1 MKPIFSIFKETLPRV
16 SKRYVTISGPSF
28 AYDVAK
34 GLPTSVTLATSNP
47 LLLPVAM
54 KIFENQNFKTYTS
67 KDIVGVE
74 LGGSLKNVIAIGAG
88 ILDGI
93 KSSESTKAAFITR
106 GLNEIKTLYPDIRIN
121 SILEKPSIVTIDN
134 SIETVIFRGVKDEL
148 NFKKFD
154 QFILEKLNDSPN
166 SLNDIII
173 SKSLLEKLNISIGD
187 NITLYFQTF
196 DNQKIPNIRY
206 YRVYGVYETDFPDFD
221 SSYIIGSIESLQ
233 NLYKLNSNDV
243 GAIELIIVDKES
255 VMDIKN
261 KLSAQDL
268 FLNNNLSIVT
278 VQDKYN
284 NIFNWISIFDFNI
297 LIVIILMIIVAIISI
312 IISMLTLIFE
322 RIKMIGIMSSMGA
335 DNKLLG
341 KVFVYQGIDILLKG
355 IIPGNILFIIVSFV
369 QNNYNIL
376 KLNPND
382 YYVDSIPFIVDPL
395 YIISLNLI
403 FAAIGIII
411 LFVTFSSIT
420 RFVPTININT

>member
-1 MKPIFSIFKETLPRV
+1 LNLPLFIYRKLKTNTDKSNISSRIIKIAIFSVFVGIFV
-16 SKRYVTISGPSF
+16 SLSAVSIG
-28 AYDVAK
+28 K
-34 GLPTSVTLATSNP
+34 GLQVSIKEKLFNISSD
-47 LLLPVAM
+47 
-54 KIFENQNFKTYTS
+54 ISISSYENNNRGIASEIIQES
-67 KDIVGVE
+67 EDI
-74 LGGSLKNVIAIGAG
+74 IG
-88 ILDGI
+88 
-93 KSSESTKAAFITR
+93 
-106 GLNEIKTLYPDIRIN
+106 EIKTLYPDISIN

-221 SSYIIGSIESLQ
+221 SNYIIGSLESLQ

-243 GAIELIIVDKES
+243 GGIELIIKDKES
-255 VMDIKN
+255 VMDIEN

-335 DNKLLG
+335 NNKLLG

-355 IIPGNILFIIVSFV
+355 IIPGNILFVIVSFV
-369 QNNYNIL
+369 QNNYKIL

-382 YYVDSIPFIVDPL
+382 YYVDSIPFIVDPI

>member
-1 MKPIFSIFKETLPRV
+1 MNLPLFIYRKLKTNTDKSNISSRIIKIAIFSVFVGIFVSLSAVSIGKGLQVSIKETLFN
-16 SKRYVTISGPSF
+16 ISSDISISS
-28 AYDVAK
+28 Y
-34 GLPTSVTLATSNP
+34 
-47 LLLPVAM
+47 
-54 KIFENQNFKTYTS
+54 ENNNRGIASEIIQES
-67 KDIVGVE
+67 EDI
-74 LGGSLKNVIAIGAG
+74 I
-88 ILDGI
+88 D
-93 KSSESTKAAFITR
+93 
-106 GLNEIKTLYPDIRIN
+106 EIKTLYPDIRIN

-154 QFILEKLNDSPN
+154 QFILEKLNDTPN
-166 SLNDIII
+166 GLNDIII

-187 NITLYFQTF
+187 NITLYFQTS

-255 VMDIKN
+255 VMDIEN

>member
-1 MKPIFSIFKETLPRV
+1 MNLPLFIYRKLKTNTDKSNISSRIIKIAIFSVFVGIFVSLSAVSIGKGLQVSIKETLFN
-16 SKRYVTISGPSF
+16 ISSDISISS
-28 AYDVAK
+28 Y
-34 GLPTSVTLATSNP
+34 
-47 LLLPVAM
+47 
-54 KIFENQNFKTYTS
+54 ENNNRGIASEIIQES
-67 KDIVGVE
+67 EDI
-74 LGGSLKNVIAIGAG
+74 I
-88 ILDGI
+88 D
-93 KSSESTKAAFITR
+93 
-106 GLNEIKTLYPDIRIN
+106 EIKTLYPDIRIN

-134 SIETVIFRGVKDEL
+134 SIETIIFRGVKDEL

-154 QFILEKLNDSPN
+154 QFILEKLNDTPN

-255 VMDIKN
+255 VMDIEN

-382 YYVDSIPFIVDPL
+382 YYVDSIPFIVDP

>member
-1 MKPIFSIFKETLPRV
+1 MNLPLFIYRKLKTNTDKSNISSRIIKIAIFSVFVGIFV
-16 SKRYVTISGPSF
+16 SLSAVSIG
-28 AYDVAK
+28 K
-34 GLPTSVTLATSNP
+34 GLQVSIKEKLFNISSD
-47 LLLPVAM
+47 
-54 KIFENQNFKTYTS
+54 ISISSYENNNRGIASEIIQES
-67 KDIVGVE
+67 EDI
-74 LGGSLKNVIAIGAG
+74 IG
-88 ILDGI
+88 
-93 KSSESTKAAFITR
+93 K
-106 GLNEIKTLYPDIRIN
+106 IKTLYPDISIN

-134 SIETVIFRGVKDEL
+134 SIETIIFRGVKDEL

-255 VMDIKN
+255 VMDFKN

>member
-1 MKPIFSIFKETLPRV
+1 MNLPLFIYRKLKTNTDKSNISSRIIKIAIFSVFVGIFV
-16 SKRYVTISGPSF
+16 SLSAVSIG
-28 AYDVAK
+28 K
-34 GLPTSVTLATSNP
+34 GLQVSIKEKLFNISSD
-47 LLLPVAM
+47 
-54 KIFENQNFKTYTS
+54 ISISSYENNNRGIASEIIQES
-67 KDIVGVE
+67 ED
-74 LGGSLKNVIAIGAG
+74 VI
-88 ILDGI
+88 D
-93 KSSESTKAAFITR
+93 
-106 GLNEIKTLYPDIRIN
+106 EIKTLYPDIRIN

-134 SIETVIFRGVKDEL
+134 SIETIIFRGVKDKL

-154 QFILEKLNDSPN
+154 QFILEKLNDSPS

-187 NITLYFQTF
+187 NVTLYFQTF

-255 VMDIKN
+255 VIDIEN
-261 KLSAQDL
+261 KLSVQDL

-278 VQDKYN
+278 VQDKYS

-297 LIVIILMIIVAIISI
+297 LIVIILMIIVSIISI

-355 IIPGNILFIIVSFV
+355 IIPGNILFIIVSFI

-376 KLNPND
+376 RLNPND

>member
-1 MKPIFSIFKETLPRV
+1 LNKRSNLNLPQFIYRKLKTNTDKSNISSRIIKIAIFSVFVGIFVSLSAVSIGKGLQVSIKETLFN
-16 SKRYVTISGPSF
+16 ISSDISISSYENDNRGIASEII
-28 AYDVAK
+28 AESEDV
-34 GLPTSVTLATSNP
+34 
-47 LLLPVAM
+47 
-54 KIFENQNFKTYTS
+54 I
-67 KDIVGVE
+67 D
-74 LGGSLKNVIAIGAG
+74 
-88 ILDGI
+88 
-93 KSSESTKAAFITR
+93 
-106 GLNEIKTLYPDIRIN
+106 EIKTLYPDIIIN
-121 SILEKPSIVTIDN
+121 SILEKPSIVTIDS
-134 SIETVIFRGVKDEL
+134 SIETIIFRGIKNEL

-154 QFILEKLNDSPN
+154 QFILEKLNDTPN
-166 SLNDIII
+166 GLNDIII
-173 SKSLLEKLNISIGD
+173 SKSLLEKLNINIGD
-187 NITLYFQTF
+187 NITLYFQTS

-297 LIVIILMIIVAIISI
+297 LIVITLMIIVAIISI

>member
-1 MKPIFSIFKETLPRV
+1 MNLPLFIYRKLKTNTDKSNISSRIIKIAIFSVFVGIFV
-16 SKRYVTISGPSF
+16 SLSAVSIG
-28 AYDVAK
+28 K
-34 GLPTSVTLATSNP
+34 GLQVSIKEKLFNISSD
-47 LLLPVAM
+47 
-54 KIFENQNFKTYTS
+54 ISISSYENNNRGIASEIIQES
-67 KDIVGVE
+67 EDI
-74 LGGSLKNVIAIGAG
+74 IG
-88 ILDGI
+88 
-93 KSSESTKAAFITR
+93 
-106 GLNEIKTLYPDIRIN
+106 EIKTLYPDISIN

-134 SIETVIFRGVKDEL
+134 SIETVIFRGLKDEF

-187 NITLYFQTF
+187 NITLYFQTL
-196 DNQKIPNIRY
+196 DDQKIPNIRY

-243 GAIELIIVDKES
+243 GAIDLIIVDKES

-268 FLNNNLSIVT
+268 FLNNNLSLVT
-278 VQDKYN
+278 VQDRYN

-355 IIPGNILFIIVSFV
+355 IIPGNILFIIVSFI

-376 KLNPND
+376 RLNPND
-382 YYVDSIPFIVDPL
+382 YYVDSIPFIVDPS

-403 FAAIGIII
+403 FASIGIII

>member
-1 MKPIFSIFKETLPRV
+1 LNLPLFIYRKLKTNTDKSNISSRIIKIAIFSVFVGIFV
-16 SKRYVTISGPSF
+16 SLSAVSIG
-28 AYDVAK
+28 K
-34 GLPTSVTLATSNP
+34 GLQVSIKEKLFNISSD
-47 LLLPVAM
+47 
-54 KIFENQNFKTYTS
+54 ISISSYENNNRGIASEIIQES
-67 KDIVGVE
+67 EDI
-74 LGGSLKNVIAIGAG
+74 I
-88 ILDGI
+88 D
-93 KSSESTKAAFITR
+93 
-106 GLNEIKTLYPDIRIN
+106 EIKTLYPDIKIN

-255 VMDIKN
+255 VMDIEN
-261 KLSAQDL
+261 KLSVQDL

-369 QNNYNIL
+369 QNNYSIL

>member
-1 MKPIFSIFKETLPRV
+1 MNLPLFIYRKLKTNTDKSNISSRIIKIAIFSVFVGIFV
-16 SKRYVTISGPSF
+16 SLSAVSIG
-28 AYDVAK
+28 K
-34 GLPTSVTLATSNP
+34 GLQVSIKEKLFNISSD
-47 LLLPVAM
+47 
-54 KIFENQNFKTYTS
+54 ISISSYENNNRGIASEIIQES
-67 KDIVGVE
+67 EDI
-74 LGGSLKNVIAIGAG
+74 IG
-88 ILDGI
+88 
-93 KSSESTKAAFITR
+93 
-106 GLNEIKTLYPDIRIN
+106 EIKTLYPDISIN

-154 QFILEKLNDSPN
+154 QFILEKLNDSP
-166 SLNDIII
+166 SSFNDIII

-243 GAIELIIVDKES
+243 GAIDLIIVDKES

-278 VQDKYN
+278 VQDKYS

-411 LFVTFSSIT
+411 LSVTFSSIT
-420 RFVPTININT
+420 KFVPTININT

>member
-1 MKPIFSIFKETLPRV
+1 MNLPLFIYRKLKTNTDKSNISSRIIKIAIFSVFVGIFVSLSAVSIGKGLQVSIKETLFN
-16 SKRYVTISGPSF
+16 ISSDISISS
-28 AYDVAK
+28 Y
-34 GLPTSVTLATSNP
+34 
-47 LLLPVAM
+47 
-54 KIFENQNFKTYTS
+54 ENNNRGIASEIIQES
-67 KDIVGVE
+67 EDI
-74 LGGSLKNVIAIGAG
+74 IG
-88 ILDGI
+88 
-93 KSSESTKAAFITR
+93 
-106 GLNEIKTLYPDIRIN
+106 EIKTLYPDIRIN

-134 SIETVIFRGVKDEL
+134 SIETIIFRGVKDEL

-255 VMDIKN
+255 VMDLKN

>member
-1 MKPIFSIFKETLPRV
+1 MNLPLFIYRKLKTNTDKSNISSRIIKIAIFSVFVGIFV
-16 SKRYVTISGPSF
+16 SLSAVSIG
-28 AYDVAK
+28 K
-34 GLPTSVTLATSNP
+34 GLQVSIKEKLFNISSD
-47 LLLPVAM
+47 
-54 KIFENQNFKTYTS
+54 ISISSYENNNRGIASEIIQES
-67 KDIVGVE
+67 EDI
-74 LGGSLKNVIAIGAG
+74 I
-88 ILDGI
+88 D
-93 KSSESTKAAFITR
+93 
-106 GLNEIKTLYPDIRIN
+106 EIKTLYPDIRIN

-134 SIETVIFRGVKDEL
+134 SIETIIFRGVKDEL

-255 VMDIKN
+255 VMDIEN
-261 KLSAQDL
+261 KLSVQDL

>member
-1 MKPIFSIFKETLPRV
+1 MNLPLFIYRKLKTNTDKSNISSRIIKIAIFSVFVGIFV
-16 SKRYVTISGPSF
+16 SLSAVSIG
-28 AYDVAK
+28 K
-34 GLPTSVTLATSNP
+34 GLQVSIKEKLFNISSD
-47 LLLPVAM
+47 
-54 KIFENQNFKTYTS
+54 ISISSYENNNRGIASEIIQES
-67 KDIVGVE
+67 EDI
-74 LGGSLKNVIAIGAG
+74 I
-88 ILDGI
+88 D
-93 KSSESTKAAFITR
+93 
-106 GLNEIKTLYPDIRIN
+106 EIKTLYPDIRIN

-134 SIETVIFRGVKDEL
+134 SIETIIFRGVKDEL

-154 QFILEKLNDSPN
+154 QFILEKLNDSPS

-255 VMDIKN
+255 VMDIEN

-278 VQDKYN
+278 VQDKYS

>member
-1 MKPIFSIFKETLPRV
+1 LNLPLFIYRKLKTNTDKSNISSRIIKIAIFSVFVGIFV
-16 SKRYVTISGPSF
+16 SLSAISIG
-28 AYDVAK
+28 K
-34 GLPTSVTLATSNP
+34 GLQISIKEKLFNISSD
-47 LLLPVAM
+47 
-54 KIFENQNFKTYTS
+54 ISISSYENNNRGIASEIIQES
-67 KDIVGVE
+67 EDI
-74 LGGSLKNVIAIGAG
+74 I
-88 ILDGI
+88 D
-93 KSSESTKAAFITR
+93 
-106 GLNEIKTLYPDIRIN
+106 EIKTLYPGIKIN

-134 SIETVIFRGVKDEL
+134 SIETIIFRGIEDKL

-154 QFILEKLNDSPN
+154 QFILEKLNDTPN
-166 SLNDIII
+166 GLNDIII

-187 NITLYFQTF
+187 NITLYFQTS

-206 YRVYGVYETDFPDFD
+206 YRVYGIYETDFPDFD

-243 GAIELIIVDKES
+243 GAIELIIEDKES
-255 VMDIKN
+255 VMDIEN
-261 KLSAQDL
+261 KLYAQDL

-395 YIISLNLI
+395 YIIFLNLI

-420 RFVPTININT
+420 RFVPTININS

>member
-1 MKPIFSIFKETLPRV
+1 LNLPLFIYRKLKTNTDKSNISSRIIKIAIFSVFVGIFV
-16 SKRYVTISGPSF
+16 SLSAVSIG
-28 AYDVAK
+28 K
-34 GLPTSVTLATSNP
+34 GLQVSIKEKLFNISSD
-47 LLLPVAM
+47 
-54 KIFENQNFKTYTS
+54 ISISSYENNNRGIASEIIQES
-67 KDIVGVE
+67 EDI
-74 LGGSLKNVIAIGAG
+74 IG
-88 ILDGI
+88 
-93 KSSESTKAAFITR
+93 
-106 GLNEIKTLYPDIRIN
+106 EIKTLYPDISIN

-322 RIKMIGIMSSMGA
+322 RIKMIGIMSSIGA

-355 IIPGNILFIIVSFV
+355 IIPGNILFIIVSFI

-376 KLNPND
+376 RLNPND

>member
-1 MKPIFSIFKETLPRV
+1 MNLPLFIYRKLKTNTDKSNISSRIIKIAIFSVFVGIFV
-16 SKRYVTISGPSF
+16 SLSAVSIG
-28 AYDVAK
+28 K
-34 GLPTSVTLATSNP
+34 GLQVSIKEKLFNISSD
-47 LLLPVAM
+47 
-54 KIFENQNFKTYTS
+54 ISISSYENNNRGIASEIIQES
-67 KDIVGVE
+67 EDI
-74 LGGSLKNVIAIGAG
+74 IG
-88 ILDGI
+88 
-93 KSSESTKAAFITR
+93 
-106 GLNEIKTLYPDIRIN
+106 EIKTLYPDISIN

-134 SIETVIFRGVKDEL
+134 SIETIIFRGVKDEL

-154 QFILEKLNDSPN
+154 QFILEKLNDSP
-166 SLNDIII
+166 SSINDILI

-255 VMDIKN
+255 VMDIEN
-261 KLSAQDL
+261 KLSVQDL

>member
-1 MKPIFSIFKETLPRV
+1 MKTNTDKSNISSRIIKIAIFSVFVGIFVSLSAVSIGKGLQVSIKETLFN
-16 SKRYVTISGPSF
+16 ISSDISISS
-28 AYDVAK
+28 Y
-34 GLPTSVTLATSNP
+34 
-47 LLLPVAM
+47 
-54 KIFENQNFKTYTS
+54 ENNNRGIASEIIQES
-67 KDIVGVE
+67 EDIINK
-74 LGGSLKNVIAIGAG
+74 LKK
-88 ILDGI
+88 L
-93 KSSESTKAAFITR
+93 F
-106 GLNEIKTLYPDIRIN
+106 PDIRIN

-134 SIETVIFRGVKDEL
+134 SIETIIFRGVKDEL
-148 NFKKFD
+148 NFQKFD
-154 QFILEKLNDSPN
+154 QFILEKLNDTPN

-173 SKSLLEKLNISIGD
+173 SKLLLEKLNISIGD

-206 YRVYGVYETDFPDFD
+206 YRVYGIYETDFPDFD
-221 SSYIIGSIESLQ
+221 SNYIIGSIESLQ

-243 GAIELIIVDKES
+243 GAIELKIRDKES
-255 VMDIKN
+255 VADIESKI
-261 KLSAQDL
+261 SAQDL
-268 FLNNNLSIVT
+268 FLNNNLSIIT
-278 VQDKYN
+278 VQDKYS

-297 LIVIILMIIVAIISI
+297 LIVIVLMIIVAIIST

-382 YYVDSIPFIVDPL
+382 YYVNSIPFIVDPT

-403 FAAIGIII
+403 FVIIGTII

>member
-1 MKPIFSIFKETLPRV
+1 MNLPLFIYRKLKTNTDKSNISSRIIKIAIFSVFVGIFV
-16 SKRYVTISGPSF
+16 SLSAVSIG
-28 AYDVAK
+28 K
-34 GLPTSVTLATSNP
+34 GLQVSIKEKLFNISSD
-47 LLLPVAM
+47 
-54 KIFENQNFKTYTS
+54 ISISSYENNNRGIASEIIQES
-67 KDIVGVE
+67 EDI
-74 LGGSLKNVIAIGAG
+74 I
-88 ILDGI
+88 D
-93 KSSESTKAAFITR
+93 
-106 GLNEIKTLYPDIRIN
+106 EIKTLYPDIRIN

-134 SIETVIFRGVKDEL
+134 SIETIIFRGIKDEL
-148 NFKKFD
+148 NFQKFD
-154 QFILEKLNDSPN
+154 QFILEKLNETPN
-166 SLNDIII
+166 DLKDIII
-173 SKSLLEKLNISIGD
+173 SKSLLEKLNISVGD

-221 SSYIIGSIESLQ
+221 SNYIIGNLESLQ

-243 GAIELIIVDKES
+243 GAIELIIEDKES
-255 VMDIKN
+255 VMDIEN

-268 FLNNNLSIVT
+268 FLNNNLSIVS

-297 LIVIILMIIVAIISI
+297 LIVIILMIVVAIISI

-382 YYVDSIPFIVDPL
+382 YYVDSIPFIVDPT
-395 YIISLNLI
+395 YIVSLNLI

-411 LFVTFSSIT
+411 LYVAFSSIT

>member
-1 MKPIFSIFKETLPRV
+1 MNKRSNLNLPLFIYRKLKTNTDKSNISSRIIKIAIFSVFVGIFVSLSAVSIGKGLQVSIKETLFN
-16 SKRYVTISGPSF
+16 ISSDISISSYENDNRGIASEII
-28 AYDVAK
+28 AESEDV
-34 GLPTSVTLATSNP
+34 
-47 LLLPVAM
+47 
-54 KIFENQNFKTYTS
+54 I
-67 KDIVGVE
+67 D
-74 LGGSLKNVIAIGAG
+74 
-88 ILDGI
+88 
-93 KSSESTKAAFITR
+93 
-106 GLNEIKTLYPDIRIN
+106 EIKTLYPDIIIN
-121 SILEKPSIVTIDN
+121 SILEKPSIVTIDS
-134 SIETVIFRGVKDEL
+134 SIETIIFRGIKNEL

-154 QFILEKLNDSPN
+154 QFILEKLNDTPN
-166 SLNDIII
+166 GLNDIII
-173 SKSLLEKLNISIGD
+173 SKSLLEKLNINIGD
-187 NITLYFQTF
+187 NITLYFQTS

-255 VMDIKN
+255 VMDLKN
-261 KLSAQDL
+261 KFTAQEL

-297 LIVIILMIIVAIISI
+297 LIVITLMIIVAIISI

-395 YIISLNLI
+395 YIIFLNLI

-420 RFVPTININT
+420 RFVPTININS

>member
-1 MKPIFSIFKETLPRV
+1 MNIPLFIYRKLKTNTDKSNISSRIIKIAIFSVFVGIFV
-16 SKRYVTISGPSF
+16 SLSAVSIG
-28 AYDVAK
+28 K
-34 GLPTSVTLATSNP
+34 GLQVSIKEKLFNISSD
-47 LLLPVAM
+47 
-54 KIFENQNFKTYTS
+54 ISISSYENDNRGIASEIIQES
-67 KDIVGVE
+67 EDI
-74 LGGSLKNVIAIGAG
+74 I
-88 ILDGI
+88 D
-93 KSSESTKAAFITR
+93 
-106 GLNEIKTLYPDIRIN
+106 EIKTLYPDIRIN

-134 SIETVIFRGVKDEL
+134 SIETIIFRGVKDEL

-255 VMDIKN
+255 VMDIEN
-261 KLSAQDL
+261 KLSVQDL

-278 VQDKYN
+278 VQDKYS

-355 IIPGNILFIIVSFV
+355 IIPGNILFIIVSFI

-376 KLNPND
+376 RLNPND

>member
-1 MKPIFSIFKETLPRV
+1 LNKRFNLNLPLFIYRKLKTNTDKSNISSRIIKIAIFSVFVGIFV
-16 SKRYVTISGPSF
+16 SLSAVSIG
-28 AYDVAK
+28 K
-34 GLPTSVTLATSNP
+34 GLQVSIKEKLFNISSD
-47 LLLPVAM
+47 
-54 KIFENQNFKTYTS
+54 ISISSYENNNRGIASEIIQES
-67 KDIVGVE
+67 EDI
-74 LGGSLKNVIAIGAG
+74 IG
-88 ILDGI
+88 
-93 KSSESTKAAFITR
+93 
-106 GLNEIKTLYPDIRIN
+106 EIKTLYPDISIN

-221 SSYIIGSIESLQ
+221 SNYIIGSLESLQ

-243 GAIELIIVDKES
+243 GGIELIIKDKES
-255 VMDIKN
+255 VMDIEN

-335 DNKLLG
+335 NNKLLG

-355 IIPGNILFIIVSFV
+355 IIPGNILFVIVSFV
-369 QNNYNIL
+369 QNNYKIL

-382 YYVDSIPFIVDPL
+382 YYVDSIPFIVDPI

>member
-1 MKPIFSIFKETLPRV
+1 LNIPLFIYRKLKTNTDKSNISSRIIKIAIFSVFVGIFV
-16 SKRYVTISGPSF
+16 SLSAVSIG
-28 AYDVAK
+28 K
-34 GLPTSVTLATSNP
+34 GLQVSIKEKLFNISSD
-47 LLLPVAM
+47 
-54 KIFENQNFKTYTS
+54 ISISSYENNNRGIASEIIQES
-67 KDIVGVE
+67 EDI
-74 LGGSLKNVIAIGAG
+74 I
-88 ILDGI
+88 D
-93 KSSESTKAAFITR
+93 
-106 GLNEIKTLYPDIRIN
+106 EIKTLYPDIRIN

-148 NFKKFD
+148 NFEKFD
-154 QFILEKLNDSPN
+154 QFILEKLNDSPS

-243 GAIELIIVDKES
+243 GAIDLIIVDKES

-312 IISMLTLIFE
+312 IISMLILIFE
-322 RIKMIGIMSSMGA
+322 RIKMIGIMSSIGA

-403 FAAIGIII
+403 FASIGIII

>member
-1 MKPIFSIFKETLPRV
+1 MNLPLFIYRKLKTNTDKSNISSRIIKIAIFSVFVGIFV
-16 SKRYVTISGPSF
+16 SLSAVSIG
-28 AYDVAK
+28 K
-34 GLPTSVTLATSNP
+34 GLQVSIKEKLFNISSD
-47 LLLPVAM
+47 
-54 KIFENQNFKTYTS
+54 ISISSYENNNRGIASEIIQES
-67 KDIVGVE
+67 EDI
-74 LGGSLKNVIAIGAG
+74 IG
-88 ILDGI
+88 
-93 KSSESTKAAFITR
+93 K
-106 GLNEIKTLYPDIRIN
+106 IKTLYPDISIN

-278 VQDKYN
+278 VQDKYS

-355 IIPGNILFIIVSFV
+355 IIPGNILFIIVSFI

-376 KLNPND
+376 RLNPND

>member
-1 MKPIFSIFKETLPRV
+1 MNLPLFIYRKLKTNTDKSNISSRIIKIAIFSVFVGIFV
-16 SKRYVTISGPSF
+16 SLSAVSIG
-28 AYDVAK
+28 K
-34 GLPTSVTLATSNP
+34 GLQVSIKEKLFNISSD
-47 LLLPVAM
+47 
-54 KIFENQNFKTYTS
+54 ISISSYENNNRGIASEIIQES
-67 KDIVGVE
+67 EDI
-74 LGGSLKNVIAIGAG
+74 I
-88 ILDGI
+88 D
-93 KSSESTKAAFITR
+93 
-106 GLNEIKTLYPDIRIN
+106 EIKTLYPDIRIN

-134 SIETVIFRGVKDEL
+134 SIETIIFRGVKDKL

-154 QFILEKLNDSPN
+154 QFILEKLNDSQS

-187 NITLYFQTF
+187 NVTLYFQTF

-255 VMDIKN
+255 VIDIEN
-261 KLSAQDL
+261 KLSVQDL

-278 VQDKYN
+278 VQDKYS

-297 LIVIILMIIVAIISI
+297 LIVIILMIIVSIISI

-411 LFVTFSSIT
+411 LSVTFSSIT
-420 RFVPTININT
+420 KFVPTININT

>member
-1 MKPIFSIFKETLPRV
+1 MNLPLFIYRKLKTNTDKSNISSRIIKIAIFSVFVGIFV
-16 SKRYVTISGPSF
+16 SLCAVSIG
-28 AYDVAK
+28 K
-34 GLPTSVTLATSNP
+34 GLQVSIKEKLFNISSD
-47 LLLPVAM
+47 
-54 KIFENQNFKTYTS
+54 ISISSYENNNRGIASEIIQES
-67 KDIVGVE
+67 EDI
-74 LGGSLKNVIAIGAG
+74 IG
-88 ILDGI
+88 
-93 KSSESTKAAFITR
+93 
-106 GLNEIKTLYPDIRIN
+106 EIKTLYPDISIN
-121 SILEKPSIVTIDN
+121 SFLVKQSIVTIDN
-134 SIETVIFRGVKDEL
+134 SIETVIFRGVKYEL

-221 SSYIIGSIESLQ
+221 SRYIIGSIESLQ

-255 VMDIKN
+255 VMDVEN

-297 LIVIILMIIVAIISI
+297 LIVITLMIIVAIISI

-382 YYVDSIPFIVDPL
+382 YYVDSIPFIIDPL

-403 FAAIGIII
+403 FAATGITI

-420 RFVPTININT
+420 KFVPTVNINS

>member
-1 MKPIFSIFKETLPRV
+1 MNLPLFIFRKLKTNADKSNVSSRIIKIAIFSVFIGIFV
-16 SKRYVTISGPSF
+16 SLTAVSIGKGLQFSIKQILFNISSDLTISS
-28 AYDVAK
+28 Y
-34 GLPTSVTLATSNP
+34 
-47 LLLPVAM
+47 
-54 KIFENQNFKTYTS
+54 ENNNRGIASEIIKQS
-67 KDIVGVE
+67 E
-74 LGGSLKNVIAIGAG
+74 EVI
-88 ILDGI
+88 D
-93 KSSESTKAAFITR
+93 
-106 GLNEIKTLYPDIRIN
+106 EIKTIYPDIKIN
-121 SILEKPSIVTIDN
+121 STLEKPSIITINN
-134 SIETVIFRGVKDEL
+134 SIETIIFRGVKDEL

-154 QFILEKLNDSPN
+154 QFILEKLIDTPK

-221 SSYIIGSIESLQ
+221 SNYLIGYIESLQ

-243 GAIELIIVDKES
+243 GAIELIIEDKES
-255 VMDIKN
+255 VTNIEN
-261 KLSAQDL
+261 KLSSKDL
-268 FLNNNLSIVT
+268 ILNNNLSIVS

-284 NIFNWISIFDFNI
+284 NIFNWVSIFDLNI
-297 LIVIILMIIVAIISI
+297 LIVIVLMIIVAIISI

-335 DNKLLG
+335 NNKLLG

-355 IIPGNILFIIVSFV
+355 IIPGNILFIIVSFI

-382 YYVDSIPFIVDPL
+382 YYVESIPFIVDPL

-420 RFVPTININT
+420 RFVPTININS

>member
-1 MKPIFSIFKETLPRV
+1 MNIPLFIYRKLKTNTDKSNISSRIIKIAIFSVFVGIFV
-16 SKRYVTISGPSF
+16 SLSAVSIG
-28 AYDVAK
+28 K
-34 GLPTSVTLATSNP
+34 GLQVSIKEKLFNISSD
-47 LLLPVAM
+47 
-54 KIFENQNFKTYTS
+54 ISISSYENNNRGIASEIIQES
-67 KDIVGVE
+67 EDI
-74 LGGSLKNVIAIGAG
+74 I
-88 ILDGI
+88 D
-93 KSSESTKAAFITR
+93 
-106 GLNEIKTLYPDIRIN
+106 EIKTLYPDIRIN

-134 SIETVIFRGVKDEL
+134 SIETIIFRGVKDEL

-154 QFILEKLNDSPN
+154 QFILEKLNDSP
-166 SLNDIII
+166 SSINDILI

-255 VMDIKN
+255 VMDIEN
-261 KLSAQDL
+261 KLSVQDL

-278 VQDKYN
+278 VQDKYS

-297 LIVIILMIIVAIISI
+297 LIVIILMIIVAIIST

-341 KVFVYQGIDILLKG
+341 KVFVYQGIEILLKG

-403 FAAIGIII
+403 FVAIGIII
-411 LFVTFSSIT
+411 LFATFSSIT
-420 RFVPTININT
+420 RFVPSININT

>member
-1 MKPIFSIFKETLPRV
+1 MNLPLFIYRKLKTNTDKSNISSRIIKIAIFSVFVGIFV
-16 SKRYVTISGPSF
+16 SLSAVSIG
-28 AYDVAK
+28 K
-34 GLPTSVTLATSNP
+34 GLQVSIKEKLFNISSD
-47 LLLPVAM
+47 
-54 KIFENQNFKTYTS
+54 ISISSYENNNRGIASEIIQES
-67 KDIVGVE
+67 EDI
-74 LGGSLKNVIAIGAG
+74 I
-88 ILDGI
+88 D
-93 KSSESTKAAFITR
+93 
-106 GLNEIKTLYPDIRIN
+106 EIKTLYPDIRIN

-134 SIETVIFRGVKDEL
+134 SIETVIFRGFKDEL

-243 GAIELIIVDKES
+243 GSIELIIVDKES
-255 VMDIKN
+255 VMDIEN

-268 FLNNNLSIVT
+268 FLDNSLSIVT

-335 DNKLLG
+335 NNKLLG
-341 KVFVYQGIDILLKG
+341 KVFVYQGIDILFKG
-355 IIPGNILFIIVSFV
+355 IIPGNILFIIVSFL

>member
-1 MKPIFSIFKETLPRV
+1 MNLPLFIYRKLKTNTDKSNISSRIIKIAIFSVFVGIFV
-16 SKRYVTISGPSF
+16 SLSAVSIG
-28 AYDVAK
+28 K
-34 GLPTSVTLATSNP
+34 GLQVSIKEKLFNISSD
-47 LLLPVAM
+47 
-54 KIFENQNFKTYTS
+54 ISISSYENNNRGIASEIIQES
-67 KDIVGVE
+67 EDI
-74 LGGSLKNVIAIGAG
+74 IG
-88 ILDGI
+88 
-93 KSSESTKAAFITR
+93 
-106 GLNEIKTLYPDIRIN
+106 EIKTLYPDISIN

-255 VMDIKN
+255 VMDFKN

>member
-1 MKPIFSIFKETLPRV
+1 MNLPLFIYRKLKTNTDKSNISSRIIKIAIFSVFVGIFV
-16 SKRYVTISGPSF
+16 SLSAVSIG
-28 AYDVAK
+28 K
-34 GLPTSVTLATSNP
+34 GLQVSIKEKLFNISSD
-47 LLLPVAM
+47 
-54 KIFENQNFKTYTS
+54 ISISSYENNNRGIASEIIQES
-67 KDIVGVE
+67 EDIINK
-74 LGGSLKNVIAIGAG
+74 LKK
-88 ILDGI
+88 L
-93 KSSESTKAAFITR
+93 F
-106 GLNEIKTLYPDIRIN
+106 PDIRIN

-134 SIETVIFRGVKDEL
+134 SIETIIFRGVKDEL
-148 NFKKFD
+148 NFQKFD
-154 QFILEKLNDSPN
+154 QFILEKLNDTPN

-173 SKSLLEKLNISIGD
+173 SKLLLEKLNISIGD

-206 YRVYGVYETDFPDFD
+206 YRVYGIYETDFPDFD
-221 SSYIIGSIESLQ
+221 SNYIIGSIESLQ

-243 GAIELIIVDKES
+243 GAIELKIRDKES
-255 VMDIKN
+255 VADIESKI
-261 KLSAQDL
+261 SAQDL
-268 FLNNNLSIVT
+268 FLNNNLSIIT
-278 VQDKYN
+278 VQDKYS

-297 LIVIILMIIVAIISI
+297 LIVIVLMIIVAIIST

-382 YYVDSIPFIVDPL
+382 YYVNSIPFIVDPT

-403 FAAIGIII
+403 FVIIGTII

>member
-1 MKPIFSIFKETLPRV
+1 MNLPLFIYRKLKTNTDKSNISSRIIKIAIFSVFVGIFV
-16 SKRYVTISGPSF
+16 SLSAVSIG
-28 AYDVAK
+28 K
-34 GLPTSVTLATSNP
+34 GLQVSIKEKLFNISSD
-47 LLLPVAM
+47 
-54 KIFENQNFKTYTS
+54 ISISSYENNNRGIASEIIQES
-67 KDIVGVE
+67 EDI
-74 LGGSLKNVIAIGAG
+74 IG
-88 ILDGI
+88 
-93 KSSESTKAAFITR
+93 
-106 GLNEIKTLYPDIRIN
+106 EIKTLYPDIRIN

-134 SIETVIFRGVKDEL
+134 SIETVIFRGFKDEL

-243 GAIELIIVDKES
+243 GSIELIIVDKES
-255 VMDIKN
+255 VMDIEN

-268 FLNNNLSIVT
+268 FLDNSLSIVT

-341 KVFVYQGIDILLKG
+341 KVFVYQGIDILFKG
-355 IIPGNILFIIVSFV
+355 IIPGNILFIIVSFL

>member
-1 MKPIFSIFKETLPRV
+1 MNLPLFIYRKLKTNTDKSNISSRIIKIAIFSVFVGIFVSLSAVSIGKGLQISIKETLFN
-16 SKRYVTISGPSF
+16 ISSDISISSYENNNRGIASEII
-28 AYDVAK
+28 AESEDV
-34 GLPTSVTLATSNP
+34 
-47 LLLPVAM
+47 
-54 KIFENQNFKTYTS
+54 I
-67 KDIVGVE
+67 D
-74 LGGSLKNVIAIGAG
+74 
-88 ILDGI
+88 
-93 KSSESTKAAFITR
+93 
-106 GLNEIKTLYPDIRIN
+106 EIKTLYPDIIIN
-121 SILEKPSIVTIDN
+121 SILEKPSIVTIDS
-134 SIETVIFRGVKDEL
+134 SIETIIFRGIKNEL

-154 QFILEKLNDSPN
+154 QFILEKLNDTSN
-166 SLNDIII
+166 GLNDIII

-221 SSYIIGSIESLQ
+221 SNYIIGNIESLQ

-243 GAIELIIVDKES
+243 GAIELIIEDKES
-255 VMDIKN
+255 VMDIEN

-297 LIVIILMIIVAIISI
+297 LIVIILMIVVAIISI

-420 RFVPTININT
+420 RFVPTININS

>member
-1 MKPIFSIFKETLPRV
+1 MNLPLFIYRKLKTNTDKSNISSRIIKIAIFSVFVGIFV
-16 SKRYVTISGPSF
+16 SLSAVSIG
-28 AYDVAK
+28 K
-34 GLPTSVTLATSNP
+34 GLQVSIKEKLFNISSD
-47 LLLPVAM
+47 
-54 KIFENQNFKTYTS
+54 ISISSYENNNRGIASEIIQES
-67 KDIVGVE
+67 EDI
-74 LGGSLKNVIAIGAG
+74 IG
-88 ILDGI
+88 
-93 KSSESTKAAFITR
+93 K
-106 GLNEIKTLYPDIRIN
+106 IKTLYPDISIN

-166 SLNDIII
+166 SLNDVII

-255 VMDIKN
+255 VMDIEN
-261 KLSAQDL
+261 KLSVQDL

-278 VQDKYN
+278 VQDKYS

-355 IIPGNILFIIVSFV
+355 IIPGNILFIIVSFI

-376 KLNPND
+376 RLNPND

>member
-1 MKPIFSIFKETLPRV
+1 MNLPLFIYRKLKTNTDKSNISSRIIKIAIFSVFVGIFV
-16 SKRYVTISGPSF
+16 SLSAVSIG
-28 AYDVAK
+28 K
-34 GLPTSVTLATSNP
+34 GLQVSIKEKLFNISSD
-47 LLLPVAM
+47 
-54 KIFENQNFKTYTS
+54 ISISSYENNNRGIASEIIQES
-67 KDIVGVE
+67 EDI
-74 LGGSLKNVIAIGAG
+74 I
-88 ILDGI
+88 D
-93 KSSESTKAAFITR
+93 
-106 GLNEIKTLYPDIRIN
+106 EIKTLYPDIRIN
-121 SILEKPSIVTIDN
+121 SILEKPSIVTIDS
-134 SIETVIFRGVKDEL
+134 SIETIIFRGIKNEL

-154 QFILEKLNDSPN
+154 QFILEKLNDTPN
-166 SLNDIII
+166 GLNDIII
-173 SKSLLEKLNISIGD
+173 SKSLLEKLNINIGD
-187 NITLYFQTF
+187 NITLYFQTS

-255 VMDIKN
+255 VMDLKN

-355 IIPGNILFIIVSFV
+355 IIPGNIIFIIVSSI

>member
-1 MKPIFSIFKETLPRV
+1 LNLPLFIYRKLKTNTDKSNISSRIIKIAIFSVFVGIFV
-16 SKRYVTISGPSF
+16 SLSAVSIG
-28 AYDVAK
+28 K
-34 GLPTSVTLATSNP
+34 GLQVSIKEKLFNISSD
-47 LLLPVAM
+47 
-54 KIFENQNFKTYTS
+54 ISISSYENNNRGIASEIIQES
-67 KDIVGVE
+67 EDI
-74 LGGSLKNVIAIGAG
+74 I
-88 ILDGI
+88 D
-93 KSSESTKAAFITR
+93 
-106 GLNEIKTLYPDIRIN
+106 EIKTLYPDIRIN

-134 SIETVIFRGVKDEL
+134 SIETVIFRGFKDEL

-243 GAIELIIVDKES
+243 GSIELIIVDKES
-255 VMDIKN
+255 VMDIEN

-268 FLNNNLSIVT
+268 FLDNSLSIVT

-341 KVFVYQGIDILLKG
+341 KVFVYQGIDILFKG
-355 IIPGNILFIIVSFV
+355 IIPGNILFIIVSFL